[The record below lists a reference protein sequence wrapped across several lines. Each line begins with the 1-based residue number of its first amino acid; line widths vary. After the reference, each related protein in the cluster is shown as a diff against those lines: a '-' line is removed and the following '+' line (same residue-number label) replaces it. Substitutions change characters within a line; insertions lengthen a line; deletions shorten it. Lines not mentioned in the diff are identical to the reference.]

1 MMTGVEIWGL
11 EDGWK
16 EIGKV
21 HELFC
26 KRVMGTPNT
35 TANGAC
41 AKELGRS
48 NRKEKVMERVL
59 RY

>member
-1 MMTGVEIWGL
+1 VEIWGL

-16 EIGKV
+16 EIKKV

-35 TANGAC
+35 AANGAC
-41 AKELGRS
+41 LKELGRT
-48 NRKEKVMERVL
+48 NRK
-59 RY
+59 